1 MMYDHGVIREYNK
14 LIRGKVPELIRRD
27 GQFPVTRVLDR
38 EARRAAL
45 LNKLR
50 DEVNDLDTAGERNQI
65 LDEAAD
71 VYEILLTIIS
81 EAGYVD
87 RDLYSHARKKRLERG
102 SFDAGIW
109 LERIESE

>member
-27 GQFPVTRVLDR
+27 GQFPITRVLDR
-38 EARRAAL
+38 DTRRSAL

-50 DEVNDLDTAGERNQI
+50 DEVNNLGTADERNQI

-71 VYEILLTIIS
+71 VYELLLTIIS